1 MRTLLQR
8 TIIDKEPNLY
18 PIWLM
23 RQAGRYMP
31 EYMAIKKASKGFL
44 DMALDPIKASDIT
57 MQPIKAFDMD
67 AAIIFS
73 DILIIPYALGQ
84 GLDYV
89 PAPKLDRF
97 DPKIFDTNLETFFNK
112 CEPVYEAIRKTRQQ
126 LDPSKSLIGF
136 VGAPWTLYR
145 YMKGNNDVASMDSFD
160 SREHIQSLT
169 KFCVEHLSKQIE
181 AGCDC
186 VQVFDSW
193 AGDLGEDF
201 IIDYCF
207 EPTAQIVSEIKT
219 RHPDVGIIG
228 FPRLIGKE
236 VKNFSAWCDP
246 YLDCVSLSGD
256 VPVKFLYKHL
266 GTVAL
271 QGGIE
276 PEALLEYDKEKIMK
290 ATLPLLRQMQ
300 DMAYVVNLSHGVIKE
315 TPVDSV
321 DFLVEVIKRF
331 RNQARN

>member
-23 RQAGRYMP
+23 RQAGRYMS
-31 EYMAIKKASKGFL
+31 EYMAIKNASKGFL
-44 DMALDPIKASDIT
+44 DMALTPSKAAEIT

-84 GLDYV
+84 ELDYTPGPV
-89 PAPKLDRF
+89 LGPF
-97 DPKIFDTNLETFFNK
+97 DPKIFETEMSQLRQQ
-112 CEPVYEAIRKTRQQ
+112 CEPVYEAIRRTRQQ

-145 YMKGNNDVASMDSFD
+145 YMTGNNNPDTMDPFE
-160 SREHIQSLT
+160 SREHIGHLV
-169 KFCVEHLSKQIE
+169 KFCVEHLAGQIE

-186 VQVFDSW
+186 VQIFDSW
-193 AGDLGEDF
+193 AGDLEEDF

-207 EPTAQIVSEIKT
+207 DPTAQIVAQIKA
-219 RHPDVGIIG
+219 RYPDVGVIA
-228 FPRLIGKE
+228 FPRMIGRE
-236 VKNFSAWCDP
+236 VKNFTAWCDP
-246 YLDCVSLSGD
+246 YVDCVSLSGD
-256 VPVKFLYKHL
+256 VPVKYLYKHM
-266 GTVAL
+266 GTVTI
-271 QGGIE
+271 QGGLA
-276 PEALLEYDKEKIMK
+276 PELLLQFDKEKIMRG
-290 ATLPLLRQMQ
+290 TLPFLRQME
-300 DMAYVVNLSHGVIKE
+300 DMAYVVNLNHGVIKE

-321 DFLVEVIKRF
+321 AFLVEIIKRF
-331 RNQARN
+331 RKHKGN

>member
-18 PIWLM
+18 PVWLM

-44 DMALDPIKASDIT
+44 DMALTPSKATEIT
-57 MQPIKAFDMD
+57 LQPIQAFDMD

-84 GLDYV
+84 SLDYT
-89 PAPKLDRF
+89 PGPKLGTF
-97 DPKIFDTNLETFFNK
+97 EPKIFETEMSQFRQQ
-112 CEPVYEAIRKTRQQ
+112 CEPVYEAIRRTRQQ

-145 YMKGNNDVASMDSFD
+145 YMIGNNKPDTLDPFE
-160 SREHIQSLT
+160 SRDHIQSLV
-169 KFCVEHLSKQIE
+169 KFCVEHLVGQIE
-181 AGCDC
+181 AGCDT
-186 VQVFDSW
+186 VQIFDSW
-193 AGDLGEDF
+193 AGDLQEDF

-207 EPTAQIVSEIKT
+207 DPTAQIVSQIKT
-219 RHPDVGIIG
+219 RYPDVGVIA
-228 FPRLIGKE
+228 FPRLIGRE
-236 VKNFSAWCDP
+236 IKNFTAWCDP

-256 VPVKFLYKHL
+256 VPVKYLYKHM

-271 QGGIE
+271 QGGIA
-276 PEALLEYDKEKIMK
+276 PELLLEYDKEKIMRGV
-290 ATLPLLRQMQ
+290 LPMLRQMQ
-300 DMAYVVNLSHGVIKE
+300 DMAYVTNLAHGVIKE
-315 TPVDSV
+315 TPVESV
-321 DFLVEVIKRF
+321 AFMVEVIKRF
-331 RNQARN
+331 RKHNVK

>member
-31 EYMAIKKASKGFL
+31 EYMAIKNASKGFL
-44 DMALDPIKASDIT
+44 DMALDPNKASEIT
-57 MQPIKAFDMD
+57 MQPIRAFDMD

-84 GLDYV
+84 ELDYTPGPV
-89 PAPKLDRF
+89 LGPF
-97 DPKIFDTNLETFFNK
+97 DPKIFDTDSSTFKQK
-112 CEPVYEAIRKTRQQ
+112 CEPVYEAIRRTRQQ

-145 YMKGNNDVASMDSFD
+145 YMTGNNDPSTMDPFE
-160 SREHIQSLT
+160 SRTHIEQLV
-169 KFCVEHLSKQIE
+169 KFCVEHLGQQIE

-186 VQVFDSW
+186 VQIFDSW

-207 EPTAQIVSEIKT
+207 DPTAQIVSQIKT
-219 RHPDVGIIG
+219 KYPQVGVIG
-228 FPRLIGKE
+228 FPRMIGRE
-236 VKNFSAWCDP
+236 IKNFTAWCDP
-246 YLDCVSLSGD
+246 YVDCVNLSGD
-256 VPVKFLYKHL
+256 VPVKYLYKHM
-266 GTVAL
+266 GTVTI
-271 QGGIE
+271 QGGLE
-276 PEALLEYDKEKIMK
+276 PDLLLEYDKEKIMRG
-290 ATLPLLRQMQ
+290 TLPFLRQME
-300 DMAYVVNLSHGVIKE
+300 DMAYVVNLNHGVIKE

-321 DFLVEVIKRF
+321 AFLVEIIKRF
-331 RNQARN
+331 RKHKGN